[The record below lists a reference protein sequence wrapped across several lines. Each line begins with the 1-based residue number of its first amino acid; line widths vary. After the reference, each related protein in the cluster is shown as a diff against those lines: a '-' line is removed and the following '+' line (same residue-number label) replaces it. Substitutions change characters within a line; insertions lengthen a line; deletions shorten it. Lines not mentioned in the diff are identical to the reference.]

1 MTVKL
6 MILLGIILILT
17 VACGTAE
24 APPEPTAAPAADA
37 TSAPVAGETSQP
49 TPTPQVAIPP
59 AEVQVNPGKVTVM
72 IGDLGNERFDVP
84 LMGALPGT
92 INYAR
97 IAGGFLI
104 SDNEKREMVPGIAS
118 EWNLSEDG
126 LTWDFAIRKGVK
138 FHDGSDLTAE
148 DVLWTF
154 QHTFGPQAREYTQ
167 DNNVIKVSGAMHR
180 IELSGPDKVSVTTKM
195 PIIEFGD
202 LISEAGSHSY
212 PIMPKRSEIRNTEE
226 ELAYDNNPIGAGPMR
241 LIDHTPSQ
249 VMEFERF
256 NDFYYQPENGFQ
268 EDKRVNFQLL
278 DLFLVPEEATRVA
291 ALRSG
296 EADIVPASLPTREQV
311 EAGGGRLV
319 FASEGIYLWVMLVGC
334 YETQHPCH
342 DKRVR
347 QALDYAINKE
357 LIRDQLYGGPEVFQ
371 VKGWATVTPSTIG
384 YTPELD
390 PRPFDPEKAR
400 QLLEDAGYPNGQGFG
415 KLIVNTWP
423 STAIPYQVE
432 AVQLAADLWKR
443 ELGLDVEVRVGDSVG
458 ITEKHRAGELNG
470 QIYWRDNDARVDATS
485 VIVSRY
491 GDPDHALRYHENPE
505 LLRLTQETFQIVD
518 PNKRAE
524 AAKTLYPRLWEESYE
539 LGIGYLNI
547 PWGVGPRIATWD
559 PYPLAQFP
567 SALHTITLK

>member
-1 MTVKL
+1 MVVKIQAALL
-6 MILLGIILILT
+6 MLTLVLLL
-17 VACGTAE
+17 ACGTAE
-24 APPEPTAAPAADA
+24 TPDPTAAPASEPTAAAVD
-37 TSAPVAGETSQP
+37 GDRSQP
-49 TPTPQVAIPP
+49 TSTPQMADPP
-59 AEVQVNPGKVTVM
+59 AEIEVHPGKVTIM

-97 IAGGFLI
+97 IVGGFLI

-118 EWNLSEDG
+118 EWGLSADG
-126 LTWDFAIRKGVK
+126 LTWTFTIREGVK
-138 FHDGSDLTAE
+138 FHDGSDLDAE
-148 DVLWTF
+148 DVFWTF

-167 DNNVIKVSGAMHR
+167 DNNVIKISGAMNR
-180 IELSGPDKVSVTTKM
+180 IELKEPNTVIVTTKM

-212 PIMPKRSEIRNTEE
+212 PIMPERAELHNVQE
-226 ELAYDNNPIGAGPMR
+226 ELAYDNDPIGAGPMR
-241 LIDHTPSQ
+241 LIEHTPAQ
-249 VMEFERF
+249 VMRFERF
-256 NDFYYQPENGFQ
+256 NEFYYQIENGFP
-268 EDKRVNFQLL
+268 EDKRVNFQLM

-296 EADIVPASLPTREQV
+296 EADIVPASLPTKEQV

-319 FASEGIYLWVMLVGC
+319 FGPEGIYLWVMLVGC
-334 YETQHPCH
+334 YEPQHPCD

-347 QALDYAINKE
+347 QALDYAVSKE

-371 VKGWATVTPSTIG
+371 IKGWATVTPSTIG

-390 PRPFDPEKAR
+390 PRPFDPDKAR
-400 QLLEDAGYPNGQGFG
+400 QLLADAGYPAGEGFG

-432 AVQLAADLWKR
+432 AVQLVADLWRR

-458 ITEKHRAGELNG
+458 ITERHRAGELNG

-505 LLRLTQETFQIVD
+505 LRRLTQEAFQIVD
-518 PNKRAE
+518 PDKQAE
-524 AAKTLYPRLWEESYE
+524 AVRKLYPQLREENYE
-539 LGIGYLNI
+539 IGIGYLNI
-547 PWGVGPRIATWD
+547 PWGVGPRVVTWS